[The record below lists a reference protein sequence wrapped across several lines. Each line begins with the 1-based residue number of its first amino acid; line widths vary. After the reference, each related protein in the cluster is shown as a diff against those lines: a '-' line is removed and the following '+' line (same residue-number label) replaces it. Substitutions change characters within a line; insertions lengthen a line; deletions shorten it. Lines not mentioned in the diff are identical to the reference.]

1 MTALWEWRVA
11 LASPKC
17 ELSSAARHVGF
28 VLSTFM
34 SETEPA
40 WPSIRRIQEGAK
52 RSASSVRRALVELQA
67 AGYLID
73 EGHHERARTRIYRAS
88 LPEGMA

>member
-1 MTALWEWRVA
+1 MALWEWRVA

-17 ELSSAARHVGF
+17 ELSSAARLVGF

-40 WPSIRRIQEGAK
+40 FPSVRRIAAGAQ
-52 RSASSVRRALVELQA
+52 RSDSSVRRALRELVT

-73 EGHHERARTRIYRAS
+73 EGRHELSQTHVYRAS